1 MPRFVAA
8 GRRVEDDAD
17 AHAPDDFRCAPLVEE
32 KSLAVFEFEFPERG
46 CARSVSRS
54 ALKMLR
60 LVSDTAA
67 LYQIKPLPNRAF
79 ACARR
84 EFFRNSS
91 TMNDSKHWTVSKW
104 PFLLGDA
111 LLIAVAYFLVQHA
124 PHPIGRW
131 EIVTASACVA
141 LGAILGAMP
150 FILDYRAIVKVIEA
164 SALGSIA
171 EKIQNLEK
179 LAAQINTA
187 TNEWT
192 NAQTQAEK
200 TSAGAKEIADHMAGE
215 VREFSEFMQKMNDSE
230 KAALRLEIEKFRRGE
245 AEWLQ
250 VLVRILDHVFVLHAA
265 AVRSGQPK
273 LAEQIANFQNACRDA
288 ARRIGLVP
296 FSAELDE
303 PFNTKRHQ
311 TVGTEEK
318 PPADAV
324 VAETVGA
331 GFTFQGRL
339 LRPALVRLREGNPSA
354 EPVPVESSPANPP
367 EDENLEEQLPLGS
380 PD

>member
-1 MPRFVAA
+1 M
-8 GRRVEDDAD
+8 
-17 AHAPDDFRCAPLVEE
+17 
-32 KSLAVFEFEFPERG
+32 SLALAAPFSETG
-46 CARSVSRS
+46 SV
-54 ALKMLR
+54 
-60 LVSDTAA
+60 
-67 LYQIKPLPNRAF
+67 
-79 ACARR
+79 
-84 EFFRNSS
+84 
-91 TMNDSKHWTVSKW
+91 NDSKHWTVPKW
-104 PFLLGDA
+104 PFLLGDV
-111 LLIAVAYFLVQHA
+111 LLLVAAYFLVLHA

-131 EIVTASACVA
+131 EIVTASACIA
-141 LGAILGAMP
+141 LGAILGCLP

-179 LAAQINTA
+179 LAAQINAA

-200 TSAGAKEIADHMAGE
+200 TSASAKEIADHMADE
-215 VREFSEFMQKMNDSE
+215 VRQLSEFMQKMNDSE
-230 KAALRLEIEKFRRGE
+230 KAALRLEIEKLRRGE

-265 AVRSGQPK
+265 AARSGQPK
-273 LAEQIANFQNACRDA
+273 LAEQISNFQNACRDA

-296 FSAELDE
+296 FSAEPDE
-303 PFNTKRHQ
+303 PFNAERHQ
-311 TVGTEEK
+311 AASTEEK
-318 PPADAV
+318 PPANAV

-339 LRPALVRLREGNPSA
+339 LRPVLVRLREGNPSA
-354 EPVPVESSPANPP
+354 EPVPIESAPANPP
-367 EDENLEEQLPLGS
+367 EDENPEEQLPLGS